1 MSTSTKSPNQNIILT
16 PSSDLIEN
24 GKIINPHNLPHPLIF
39 LSGTTNYN
47 KNESRWQ
54 EILANRLL
62 ARSRSIS
69 TDDKNG
75 TNEPSSFAPVTVID
89 PYNPAWDSTWREDPS
104 DKRFV
109 TQVNIELEGLKLAD
123 IVVVGFIGPDVRDG
137 KVGTGGTALVEL
149 GTALE
154 RKGQKVIV
162 CVEKGFWKEGYV
174 KVLCERFGV
183 QCVDSLSMVETI
195 VGAGVDSWESGL
207 GGGDLRSE
215 WDRCDRPQDMSQ
227 KEWESLGRYD
237 DGNEDHELMSLFS
250 DAMCWHER
258 KLLT

>member
-1 MSTSTKSPNQNIILT
+1 MNKRTCRCDATQIKQFTASIILPQHQNSALTQSSPKAMSTSTKSPNQNILLT

-47 KNESRWQ
+47 KDESRWQ
-54 EILANRLL
+54 EILTDRLL
-62 ARSRSIS
+62 ARSRSKS

-75 TNEPSSFAPVTVID
+75 TNEPSSFAPVTIID

-109 TQVNIELEGLKLAD
+109 TQVNIELEGLELAD
-123 IVVVGFIGPDVRDG
+123 IVVVGFIGPDVCSG
-137 KVGTGGTALVEL
+137 KIGTGGTALVEL

-195 VGAGVDSWESGL
+195 VGAGVDSWES
-207 GGGDLRSE
+207 E
-215 WDRCDRPQDMSQ
+215 VSQ
-227 KEWESLGRYD
+227 MIGT
-237 DGNEDHELMSLFS
+237 M
-250 DAMCWHER
+250 
-258 KLLT
+258 